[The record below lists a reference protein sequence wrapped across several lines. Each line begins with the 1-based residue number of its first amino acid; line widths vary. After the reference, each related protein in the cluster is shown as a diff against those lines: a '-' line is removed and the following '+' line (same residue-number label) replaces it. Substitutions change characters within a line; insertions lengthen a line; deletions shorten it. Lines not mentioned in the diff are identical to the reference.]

1 MKQLSKT
8 CYISDDNK
16 VGCALTIENKY
27 AYIENDPMYGIVV
40 HKIVNSMAEAKEYVL
55 DYEMAIKE
63 FYEVF
68 K

>member
-8 CYISDDNK
+8 CYVSDDNHIA
-16 VGCALTIENKY
+16 CAVTECGKY
-27 AYIENDPMYGIVV
+27 AIVENNTNHIGLIKMFD
-40 HKIVNSMAEAKEYVL
+40 SLSEAKEYVL

-63 FYEVF
+63 FNEVF